1 MACVLTM
8 DLASLDPLPSTSQ
21 PNRSIDPMYPVARLL
36 LLLLLWLALSVAPRA
51 ASQQQPA
58 PAPGCRRRCG
68 NVTVPYPFGIGA
80 GCHRGGGGAEGG
92 FRLHCDDARRPPR
105 LTVAGYGHEVAAIS
119 LPAAEATVLLNASRA
134 CYDRPGD
141 ADADGDG
148 ARVVSLREQPM
159 ALNGSAF
166 LFSSM
171 KSKFVAIGCPGLA
184 YFVDG
189 AGFYVTGCMS
199 VCRPSERAL
208 PGSCRGDD
216 GCCQSTIPLGLDSY
230 RPYLQ
235 SFGRRRRRRSQEATF
250 TANTTACSYAF
261 MVDAWWFWFAG
272 SHFNRTGDFA
282 VPVVLDWAIRDAP
295 GCAAARRDAAAYACR
310 SAHSDC
316 LESSNGPGYVCN
328 CTGGYE
334 GNPYVVDGCSDV
346 DECKHRDEFP
356 CYGVCV
362 NTPGSFICTCPKG
375 SSGNAT
381 VEHGC
386 RPDDKFTLP
395 LKVVTG
401 VSVGVFM
408 LLAVGFSAQLWVQKR
423 RLLRAKRRF
432 FEQNGGLLLQQQ
444 LGTLASSGVAF
455 RIFSEEEIGRATDG
469 FAEARVL
476 GRGGHGVVY
485 RGVLA
490 DGSAVAVKRS
500 RVVDARQVREFAREM
515 LILSQINHRHVVK
528 LLGCCLEVEVP
539 MLVYEFVPN
548 GSLHRHIHGGDGDEP
563 LPALSPAAR
572 LRIAAESAD
581 ALAYMHSSASP
592 PVLHRDVK
600 SANILLDGDMAAK
613 VSDFGASRLAP
624 AGEAAAAATLVQG
637 TLGYLDPEY
646 LLTCQLTSKSDVYS
660 LAVVVLELL
669 TGRKAFAPVE
679 EEEEEGSL
687 AFFFIAAVQAGRH
700 REVMEERVREEVGA
714 EVLDAMAELV
724 MQCLSMSGEER
735 PTMKE
740 VADKLQRLSSSAD
753 AATK

>member
-1 MACVLTM
+1 MEVYAVL
-8 DLASLDPLPSTSQ
+8 
-21 PNRSIDPMYPVARLL
+21 RLL
-36 LLLLLWLALSVAPRA
+36 VWLALSVVPRA
-51 ASQQQPA
+51 ASQQLP
-58 PAPGCRRRCG
+58 PGCQRQCG
-68 NVTVPYPFGIGA
+68 NVTVPFPFGIGA
-80 GCHRGGGGAEGG
+80 GCHRGAAEGG
-92 FRLHCDDARRPPR
+92 FRLQCDDTRRPPR

-141 ADADGDG
+141 VDG
-148 ARVVSLREQPM
+148 RIVSLREQPM
-159 ALNGSAF
+159 VLNGSAF

-189 AGFYVTGCMS
+189 GGYYVTGCMS

-216 GCCQSTIPLGLDSY
+216 GCCQSNIPLGLDSY
-230 RPYLQ
+230 SPYLG
-235 SFGRRRRRRSQEATF
+235 SFGRHRRGRRHGEEATF
-250 TANTTACSYAF
+250 LDNSTACSYAF

-295 GCAAARRDAAAYACR
+295 SCAAAWADPATYACR
-310 SAHSDC
+310 SAHSVC

-328 CTGGYE
+328 CTQGYE
-334 GNPYVVDGCSDV
+334 GNPYVMNGCSDI
-346 DECKHRDEFP
+346 DECELRDEFQ

-362 NTPGSFICTCPKG
+362 NTPGSFICTCPRG

-386 RPDDKFTLP
+386 RPDNKFTSA
-395 LKVVTG
+395 LKAVTG
-401 VSVGVFM
+401 ASVGV
-408 LLAVGFSAQLWVQKR
+408 LLLLVSCFSVHLGLQKR
-423 RLLRAKRRF
+423 RMLRAKQRF

-455 RIFSEEEIGRATDG
+455 KIFSEGEINRATDG

-476 GRGGHGVVY
+476 GCGGHGVVY
-485 RGVLA
+485 KGVLA
-490 DGSAVAVKRS
+490 DGSAVAVKKS
-500 RVVDARQVREFAREM
+500 RVVDAKQIREFAREM
-515 LILSQINHRHVVK
+515 LILSQINHRNVVK

-539 MLVYEFVPN
+539 MLVYEYVPN
-548 GSLHRHIHGGDGDEP
+548 GSLHGHIHGGGGSGDGESKLL
-563 LPALSPAAR
+563 LPPGAR

-592 PVLHRDVK
+592 PILHRDVK
-600 SANILLDGDMAAK
+600 SANILLDGDLAAK

-624 AGEAAAAATLVQG
+624 ADEAAVATLVQG

-660 LAVVVLELL
+660 FAVVVLELL
-669 TGRKAFAPVE
+669 TGRKAFTPVEDE
-679 EEEEEGSL
+679 EEEEDGSL
-687 AFFFIAAVQAGRH
+687 AFFFITAVQAGRH
-700 REVMEERVREEVGA
+700 REIMDEQVRKEVGVEA
-714 EVLDAMAELV
+714 LDKAAELL
-724 MQCLSMSGEER
+724 MQCLSMASEDR

-740 VADKLQRLSSSAD
+740 VADKLQRLRSHACSSSAANAD
-753 AATK
+753 Y

>member
-1 MACVLTM
+1 MEAHAVLG
-8 DLASLDPLPSTSQ
+8 
-21 PNRSIDPMYPVARLL
+21 
-36 LLLLLWLALSVAPRA
+36 LLLWLPLSVVPRA
-51 ASQQQPA
+51 ASQLQQP
-58 PAPGCRRRCG
+58 PPGCRRLCG

-80 GCHRGGGGAEGG
+80 GCHRGAAEDG
-92 FRLHCDDARRPPR
+92 FRLRCDDAARPPR
-105 LTVAGYGHEVAAIS
+105 LTVAGYGHEVAGIS

-141 ADADGDG
+141 VDG
-148 ARVVSLREQPM
+148 RVVSLREQPM

-189 AGFYVTGCMS
+189 GGYYVTGCMS

-216 GCCQSTIPLGLDSY
+216 GCCQSNIPLGLDSY

-235 SFGRRRRRRSQEATF
+235 SFGRRRHRRHGQDQETTF
-250 TANTTACSYAF
+250 LANTTGCSYAF

-295 GCAAARRDAAAYACR
+295 SCAAARRDAAAYACR
-310 SAHSDC
+310 SANSDC
-316 LESSNGPGYVCN
+316 LDSSNGPGYVCN
-328 CTGGYE
+328 CTGGYQ
-334 GNPYVVDGCSDV
+334 GNPYVIDGCSDV
-346 DECKHRDEFP
+346 NECELRDEFP

-362 NTPGSFICTCPKG
+362 NTPGRFICTCPKG

-386 RPDDKFTLP
+386 RPDDKFTLA
-395 LKVVTG
+395 LKAVTG
-401 VSVGVFM
+401 VSVGVFL
-408 LLAVGFSAQLWVQKR
+408 LLAAGFSAHLWLERR

-455 RIFSEEEIGRATDG
+455 RIFSEEEVRRATDG

-485 RGVLA
+485 KGVLA

-500 RVVDARQVREFAREM
+500 RVVDAKQVREFAREM

-539 MLVYEFVPN
+539 VLVYEYVPN
-548 GSLHRHIHGGDGDEP
+548 GSLHRYIHGGGDDGDGEVRP
-563 LPALSPAAR
+563 LVLPPGAR

-592 PVLHRDVK
+592 PILHRDVK
-600 SANILLDGDMAAK
+600 SANILLDGELAAK

-624 AGEAAAAATLVQG
+624 STGEAAVATLVQG

-660 LAVVVLELL
+660 FAVVVLELL

-679 EEEEEGSL
+679 DEGEEEDGSL
-687 AFFFIAAVQAGRH
+687 AFFFITAAQAGRH
-700 REVMEERVREEVGA
+700 REIMDERVREEIA
-714 EVLDAMAELV
+714 EEVLDDAAELL
-724 MQCLSMSGEER
+724 MRCLSMAGEER

-740 VADKLQRLSSSAD
+740 VADKFQRLRCCACSSSSHAD
-753 AATK
+753 SGIN